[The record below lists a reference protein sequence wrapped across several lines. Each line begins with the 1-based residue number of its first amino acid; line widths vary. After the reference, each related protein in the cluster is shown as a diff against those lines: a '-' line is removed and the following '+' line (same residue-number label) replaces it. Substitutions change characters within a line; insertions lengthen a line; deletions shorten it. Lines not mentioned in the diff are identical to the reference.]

1 MTNIYPQRV
10 CQNLI
15 YLSAPVVNSAGGT
28 AHITASQVAL
38 VNTDVQQQA
47 GAALAPQAGT
57 GHLVVNAQQVQLAG
71 QQALNLQSTHINAT
85 TGVDLAGVVASGGSQ
100 AAGGLHTL
108 GDVAFTAGVVAP
120 GTLVVYTVGAPG
132 ATVSFAG
139 TGQAPLQPLS
149 AFGQLRV
156 EAAHIEQGGHI
167 WAPLGQIEL
176 VATGT
181 TTLAAGSVTSVAAD
195 AGRVLPFGRV
205 ENGRIWTYTASGVR
219 AEISDLPE
227 KQVKVTGSQVHLAAG
242 ATVSVAGGGTGA
254 WTLAQN
260 AGQTVYGGSLGHLAV
275 SWTPREENRGWQAVA
290 SSADGQRLAA
300 VEYGGRIYTSTDA
313 GETWTARDSDRLWY
327 TIASSA
333 DGLHLVAGV
342 PGGQLYTS
350 ADGGLNWTARESA
363 RSWYHVASSADGQ
376 TLLAAAGGEQLY
388 TSTDGGVTWTARES
402 NRLWF
407 SVAMSADGERMVAAE
422 YGGQVYTSTDRGQ
435 TWIPRETNRAWASL
449 AASGDGLHLVALVF
463 GGQIHT
469 SGDGGVTWAARAS
482 VGNWISVA
490 GAANGQTLVAAQAGG
505 QLHASTDGG
514 ATWVPRAT
522 DHNWSHV
529 CSSADGRQMLA
540 VEHGGQIHKSTPFS
554 TRGVTGGVRGGR
566 YDALELQYLGDGV
579 FMPLSHEG
587 TLSVF

>member
-1 MTNIYPQRV
+1 MDPRHSTVRPQHPAAAWAGLWLTGLALLGLPG
-10 CQNLI
+10 CG
-15 YLSAPVVNSAGGT
+15 GGT
-28 AHITASQVAL
+28 DPLPAPDTLSRSSAEP
-38 VNTDVQQQA
+38 A
-47 GAALAPQAGT
+47 GAHCAHGGTRFEAG
-57 GHLVVNAQQVQLAG
+57 LDLDRDQVLDDAEV
-71 QQALNLQSTHINAT
+71 TRT
-85 TGVDLAGVVASGGSQ
+85 DYVCRPAGVAWVEVSEASVQAVANTGYR
-100 AAGGLHTL
+100 
-108 GDVAFTAGVVAP
+108 TAGSADI
-120 GTLVVYTVGAPG
+120 TLTLP
-132 ATVSFAG
+132 ATD
-139 TGQAPLQPLS
+139 
-149 AFGQLRV
+149 
-156 EAAHIEQGGHI
+156 
-167 WAPLGQIEL
+167 
-176 VATGT
+176 
-181 TTLAAGSVTSVAAD
+181 TLAVG
-195 AGRVLPFGRV
+195 
-205 ENGRIWTYTASGVR
+205 
-219 AEISDLPE
+219 DL
-227 KQVKVTGSQVHLAAG
+227 
-242 ATVSVAGGGTGA
+242 VSVAGGGTGA

-422 YGGQVYTSTDRGQ
+422 YGGQVYTSTDRGVNW
-435 TWIPRETNRAWASL
+435 TPRETNRAWASL
-449 AASGDGLHLVALVF
+449 TASSDGLHLVGLVF

-469 SGDGGVTWAARAS
+469 SGDGGITWSARAS

-490 GAANGQTLVAAQAGG
+490 GAADGQTLVAAQSGG